1 MKESNYK
8 IKLLL
13 NTKNYWTSKAIFG
26 QKQFIQIESTWWEKK
41 KKDTSHFQKE
51 D

>member
-41 KKDTSHFQKE
+41 KTQATFRKKIK
-51 D
+51 